1 MKVAILRYN
10 KDNGGYLLKLGKF
23 RNMKS
28 TLFLILILLLVSCQK
43 QQSEDKIIT
52 GYIEEELRLIASP
65 QSGWIIENDIVEGDR
80 IQPGQLLFRLDNE
93 NQVNEVKTLEKNLE
107 AAKASINDMQKGARP
122 DELKSMNAQLQE
134 AQSRF
139 ELAQNELVRA
149 EKLFKKGLLD
159 QSKLDTAKSNKEV
172 IAAQIKSLQSKLNLA
187 QLGARSDQIIQAQ
200 AQAEAIVSQL
210 SIAKYNLSQ
219 RDVYSGISGVVK
231 EVLYHKGEYVQPSSI
246 VLKLQLPELNKVR
259 FYIPQSE
266 LVNVSLNQKISVSA
280 DGMSQPVEARISYIS
295 ESVEFT
301 PPVIYSNESRD
312 KLVFLVEARLSA
324 ESSLHAGLPVDI
336 KL

>member
-1 MKVAILRYN
+1 MLLHNQVGLLKAILW
-10 KDNGGYLLKLGKF
+10 K
-23 RNMKS
+23 
-28 TLFLILILLLVSCQK
+28 
-43 QQSEDKIIT
+43 E
-52 GYIEEELRLIASP
+52 IEFNR
-65 QSGWIIENDIVEGDR
+65 G
-80 IQPGQLLFRLDNE
+80 NE
-93 NQVNEVKTLEKNLE
+93 NQVNEVKILEKNLE
-107 AAKASINDMQKGARP
+107 AAKAGITDLQKGVRP
-122 DELKSMNAQLQE
+122 DELKSIKAQLQE

-139 ELAQNELVRA
+139 ELAKNELVRA

-159 QSKLDTAKSNKEV
+159 ESKLDTAKSNKDV

-187 QLGARSDQIIQAQ
+187 QLGARPDQIIQAQ
-200 AQAEAIVSQL
+200 AQAESIVSQL

-219 RDVYSGISGVVK
+219 RDVYSSVSGVVK
-231 EVLYHKGEYVQPSSI
+231 EVLYHKGEYVQSTSI
-246 VLKLQLPELNKVR
+246 VLKVQLPDMNKVR

-280 DGMSQPVEARISYIS
+280 DGMSQPVEARVSYIS
-295 ESVEFT
+295 ESAEFT

-324 ESSLHAGLPVDI
+324 DSSLHAGLPVDI